1 MTRPLG
7 TGMLS
12 SNNMMM
18 SPCTNISKSVP
29 FFREHERNYKD
40 KDESIYQYVFN
51 TMDSIFMNELDL
63 ADKNSYIP
71 GLEEVPDGSVFVKEA
86 SE

>member
-1 MTRPLG
+1 
-7 TGMLS
+7 
-12 SNNMMM
+12 
-18 SPCTNISKSVP
+18 
-29 FFREHERNYKD
+29 
-40 KDESIYQYVFN
+40 
-51 TMDSIFMNELDL
+51 MNELDL